1 MFASWVCVRVR
12 VTNLCVCVKESVCVC
27 DKVVWE
33 RVVCNEVVCVCV
45 CERDVFAS
53 RVWQSYVELCVSKLC
68 VCERLCVCATML
80 CVKELCAKER
90 ERRTD
95 TRGRRTEEGSVQQKN
110 KNSTQ

>member
-1 MFASWVCVRVR
+1 MCACACDK
-12 VTNLCVCVKESVCVC
+12 LVCVKECVCVTKLC
-27 DKVVWE
+27 GKGL
-33 RVVCNEVVCVCV
+33 CVTRLCV

-95 TRGRRTEEGSVQQKN
+95 TRGRRTEDGSVQQKN